1 MRWNLNFL
9 NFDRRGSEFDMARG
23 WHVFSTRW
31 IHFSQIQKSRS
42 SNQVNETENIPESVC
57 FDVHVHVTETRN
69 VTRLKSRNESR
80 LVSFVP

>member
-1 MRWNLNFL
+1 MEVNLIWHEDGMFSL
-9 NFDRRGSEFDMARG
+9 RDGSISLKFK
-23 WHVFSTRW
+23 
-31 IHFSQIQKSRS
+31 KSRS

-69 VTRLKSRNESR
+69 VTRPKSRNESR